1 MGGRVE
7 PGHDELR
14 DSRRETAALR
24 LQIKSPSKKTNMP
37 ARTFPIAAMPARTV
51 ADEIARLEW
60 LADLLDSRFRIPGT
74 QIRFGLDPLVG
85 LVPVAGDFIGL
96 LVSLYIVVELADL
109 GLPLFTKLR
118 MLTNILLDF
127 FIGSIPLVGDVLDVA
142 IRVNRKNLALAR
154 RALERRGRL

>member
-1 MGGRVE
+1 
-7 PGHDELR
+7 
-14 DSRRETAALR
+14 
-24 LQIKSPSKKTNMP
+24 MP
-37 ARTFPIAAMPARTV
+37 ARTFPIAALPARTV

-96 LVSLYIVVELADL
+96 LASLYIVVELADL

-127 FIGSIPLVGDVLDVA
+127 FVGSIPLVGDVLDVA

>member
-1 MGGRVE
+1 
-7 PGHDELR
+7 
-14 DSRRETAALR
+14 
-24 LQIKSPSKKTNMP
+24 MP
-37 ARTFPIAAMPARTV
+37 ARTLPIATMPARTV

-127 FIGSIPLVGDVLDVA
+127 FVGSVPLVGDVLDVA
-142 IRVNRKNLALAR
+142 IRVNKKNLALAR

>member
-1 MGGRVE
+1 
-7 PGHDELR
+7 
-14 DSRRETAALR
+14 
-24 LQIKSPSKKTNMP
+24 MP
-37 ARTFPIAAMPARTV
+37 ARTFPIAAMPAKTV

>member
-1 MGGRVE
+1 
-7 PGHDELR
+7 
-14 DSRRETAALR
+14 
-24 LQIKSPSKKTNMP
+24 MP
-37 ARTFPIAAMPARTV
+37 ARTFPIAALPARTV

-96 LVSLYIVVELADL
+96 LASLYIVVELADL

-127 FIGSIPLVGDVLDVA
+127 FIGSVPLVGDVLDVA

>member
-1 MGGRVE
+1 
-7 PGHDELR
+7 
-14 DSRRETAALR
+14 
-24 LQIKSPSKKTNMP
+24 MP
-37 ARTFPIAAMPARTV
+37 ARTFPIAALPAKTV

-85 LVPVAGDFIGL
+85 LVPVVGDFIGL

-127 FIGSIPLVGDVLDVA
+127 FIGSVPLVGDVLDVA

>member
-1 MGGRVE
+1 
-7 PGHDELR
+7 
-14 DSRRETAALR
+14 
-24 LQIKSPSKKTNMP
+24 MP
-37 ARTFPIAAMPARTV
+37 ARTFPIAALPAKTV

-127 FIGSIPLVGDVLDVA
+127 FIGSVPLVGDVLDVA

>member
-1 MGGRVE
+1 
-7 PGHDELR
+7 
-14 DSRRETAALR
+14 
-24 LQIKSPSKKTNMP
+24 MP
-37 ARTFPIAAMPARTV
+37 ARTFPITALPAKTV

-96 LVSLYIVVELADL
+96 LASLYIVVELADL

-127 FIGSIPLVGDVLDVA
+127 FIGSVPLVGDVLDVA

>member
-1 MGGRVE
+1 
-7 PGHDELR
+7 
-14 DSRRETAALR
+14 
-24 LQIKSPSKKTNMP
+24 MP
-37 ARTFPIAAMPARTV
+37 ARTFPIAALPAKTV

-96 LVSLYIVVELADL
+96 LASLYIVVELADL

-127 FIGSIPLVGDVLDVA
+127 FVGSVPLVGDVLDVA

>member
-1 MGGRVE
+1 
-7 PGHDELR
+7 
-14 DSRRETAALR
+14 
-24 LQIKSPSKKTNMP
+24 MP
-37 ARTFPIAAMPARTV
+37 ARSFPIAAMPARTV

-96 LVSLYIVVELADL
+96 LASLYIVVELADL

-127 FIGSIPLVGDVLDVA
+127 FVGSVPLVGDVLDVA

>member
-1 MGGRVE
+1 
-7 PGHDELR
+7 
-14 DSRRETAALR
+14 
-24 LQIKSPSKKTNMP
+24 MP
-37 ARTFPIAAMPARTV
+37 ARTFPVAAMPARTV

>member
-1 MGGRVE
+1 
-7 PGHDELR
+7 
-14 DSRRETAALR
+14 
-24 LQIKSPSKKTNMP
+24 MP
-37 ARTFPIAAMPARTV
+37 ARTFPIAALPAKTV

-96 LVSLYIVVELADL
+96 LASLYIVVELADL

-127 FIGSIPLVGDVLDVA
+127 FIGSVPLVGDVLDVA